1 MPRVYAVNHVCEGGG
16 EEEKRRST
24 FYTSKSLA
32 IAHARR
38 EFDDLCDKAAKA
50 LTHRL
55 QWEVICDAVYRDGA
69 DPSGADLRLLK
80 SWGLDPAH
88 AAINM
93 APMACKWL
101 EEERVEEWPR
111 VALVEIEIGPV
122 GRKHACSLLNR
133 GGAFF
138 EGFQDGVK
146 TLAEVEVVM
155 SGRRPAMRRTELVK
169 MTGRRTFSANPGGHH
184 AFKIWDGDKP

>member
-1 MPRVYAVNHVCEGGG
+1 MSRVYAVNHVCEGGG

-55 QWEVICDAVYRDGA
+55 QWEVICDAVYRDEHA
-69 DPSGADLRLLK
+69 TSSTNLRLLR
-80 SWGLDPAH
+80 SWGLDGSDLDDSASE
-88 AAINM
+88 
-93 APMACKWL
+93 ACRWL
-101 EEERVEEWPR
+101 EERRVEAWPKIT
-111 VALVEIEIGPV
+111 LVEVETGPIA
-122 GRKHACSLLNR
+122 RKHACSLLNK
-133 GGAFF
+133 GGALF

-146 TLAEVEVVM
+146 TLAEIEVVM
-155 SGRRPAMRRTELVK
+155 SGQRPTVRRTELVK
-169 MTGRRTFSANPGGHH
+169 MTGRRTFSAKPGGHH
-184 AFKIWDGDKP
+184 AFKTWG